1 MFAHPVV
8 IVVGAGAGFEY
19 NMPLGSTLASDIA
32 DAARFR
38 FAHYSNVPERGDQE
52 LYNILWRLYQNDRPM
67 LDRFTTS
74 GNELAAA
81 IASSVSVDDALYQ
94 LSENAEA
101 IKLGKMCIIRS
112 ILKAERN
119 SSIAYSQ
126 QNGRV
131 DDGAGRDGWIEQF
144 FSMAISGLKKS
155 EIHSAFK
162 NITFVNFNYD
172 RCIEHYLKVALQRI
186 GISEGDSSHIVSE
199 LKMIRPYGGIGS
211 PLPSSPDQAP
221 FGANVDPVRA
231 IERIRTYTESEALHG
246 SSHLE
251 KALHDA
257 ELVIFLGFGFHAQNL
272 SLLQLPA
279 PRRKRVMATVK
290 KVHEANKTDI
300 VDALTQRLR
309 TTAREMVELYDMT
322 APELLRELRL
332 KIMMR
337 VGGS

>member
-1 MFAHPVV
+1 MFAHPTV
-8 IVVGAGAGFEY
+8 IIVGAGAGVEY

-32 DAARFR
+32 DAVRFR
-38 FAHYSNVPERGDQE
+38 FGHSSNVPESGDRD
-52 LYNILWRLYQNDRPM
+52 LYNVLLRLYQNDKET
-67 LDRFTTS
+67 LNWFTIS

-81 IASSVSVDDALYQ
+81 ISSSVSVDDALYQ

-112 ILKAERN
+112 IVKAERN

-131 DDGAGRDGWIEQF
+131 DDGAGRDGWIEQL

-155 EIHSAFK
+155 EIHTAFQ
-162 NITFVNFNYD
+162 NVTFVNFNYD
-172 RCIEHYLKVALQRI
+172 RCIEHYLHVALQRI
-186 GISEGDSSHIVSE
+186 GVSEGDSSHIVSE

-211 PLPSSPDQAP
+211 SLATSPDNAP
-221 FGANVDPVRA
+221 FGANVDALRV
-231 IERIRTYTESEALHG
+231 IGRIRTYTESDALHD
-246 SSHLE
+246 SKHLL

-257 ELVIFLGFGFHAQNL
+257 ELTIFLGFGFHAQNL
-272 SLLQLPA
+272 HLLQLPA
-279 PRRKRVMATVK
+279 ARRKRVMATVK
-290 KVHEANKTDI
+290 KVHEANRTDI
-300 VDALTQRLR
+300 VDALTQTLQ
-309 TTAREMVELYDMT
+309 TTERERVELYDMT

-337 VGGS
+337 VGG